1 MLRAWR
7 TPFESERFPSVWIS
21 SKGGALD
28 TTSVSIGWPAQWR
41 ICFEHLVGLKVCDET
56 YDNNPRFL
64 VDRDQDGLCSYI
76 WVDSPWLQD
85 FNAESIEAM
94 ENGVVTHYVLLGGD
108 YNVEVLAYGR
118 VSIDSVGT
126 ENE

>member
-1 MLRAWR
+1 M
-7 TPFESERFPSVWIS
+7 
-21 SKGGALD
+21 K
-28 TTSVSIGWPAQWR
+28 
-41 ICFEHLVGLKVCDET
+41 T

>member
-1 MLRAWR
+1 
-7 TPFESERFPSVWIS
+7 
-21 SKGGALD
+21 
-28 TTSVSIGWPAQWR
+28 
-41 ICFEHLVGLKVCDET
+41 
-56 YDNNPRFL
+56 
-64 VDRDQDGLCSYI
+64 
-76 WVDSPWLQD
+76 
-85 FNAESIEAM
+85 M